1 MQRPPRVVIDTS
13 IFVSGLINPH
23 GQPARVLFAQEHGQI
38 HLLTAPALMSEVG
51 QVLRR
56 PHIQARHRLSDTR
69 LSAFLLRVLTS
80 SEVVTPLTDLPLTSR
95 DPKDDMF
102 LAVALGGAAEYLV
115 NRDMAYA
122 RAFEARAYGIRPYI
136 ATGRPHFN
144 RTGPRIGA
152 PHLTPRRPLPPRR
165 PRPRPCP
172 ALRVRRARSG
182 W

>member
-1 MQRPPRVVIDTS
+1 
-13 IFVSGLINPH
+13 
-23 GQPARVLFAQEHGQI
+23 
-38 HLLTAPALMSEVG
+38 MSEVG

-115 NRDMAYA
+115 SQDDDLLSLRDAS
-122 RAFEARAYGIRPYI
+122 ELGTLQI
-136 ATGRPHFN
+136 
-144 RTGPRIGA
+144 
-152 PHLTPRRPLPPRR
+152 LTPAELLDFLGGTTDATSDAP
-165 PRPRPCP
+165 
-172 ALRVRRARSG
+172 SE
-182 W
+182 